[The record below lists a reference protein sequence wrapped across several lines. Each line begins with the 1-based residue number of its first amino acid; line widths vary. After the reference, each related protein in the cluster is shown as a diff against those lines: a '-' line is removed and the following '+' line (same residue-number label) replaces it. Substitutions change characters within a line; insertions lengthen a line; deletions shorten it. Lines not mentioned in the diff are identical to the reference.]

1 MPDRSKPRLLI
12 VDDDWNIR
20 DGLKSFFC
28 EHDFE
33 VQLAEN
39 AAGARR
45 MLHDRPPDLVLLDV
59 MMPGEDGISLCRSIA
74 ELKSVPVILLSARS
88 EDIDRIVGLE
98 VGADDYVGKPFHP
111 RELLARV
118 RAVLRRAENS
128 PVVQARDG
136 SNKSFAFDRWVFEVA
151 RRQLKREDG
160 IVVPLSAG
168 EAELLMVFLTH
179 PNTVLSRDRIL
190 DLTRIAGEDVY
201 DRSVDSQIS
210 RFRKKIEHDPKAPE
224 LIKTVWGGGY
234 ILSAQ
239 VKRL

>member
-1 MPDRSKPRLLI
+1 MPNPRKPTLLI

-20 DGLKSFFC
+20 DSLNVFFK
-28 EHDFE
+28 EHGFD

-39 AAGARR
+39 AAAARR
-45 MLHDRPPDLVLLDV
+45 LLHDRPPDLTLLDI

-74 ELKSVPVILLSARS
+74 ELKSIPVILLSARS

-98 VGADDYVGKPFHP
+98 VGADDYVAKPFHP

-118 RAVLRRAENS
+118 RAVLRRSENA
-128 PVVQARDG
+128 PLVQVRDG
-136 SNKSFAFDRWVFEVA
+136 SDKSFAFDRWVFEVS
-151 RRQLKREDG
+151 RRRLKREDG
-160 IVVPLSAG
+160 VIVPLSAG
-168 EAELLMVFLTH
+168 EAELLMVFITH

-190 DLTRIAGEDVY
+190 DLTRLTGEDVY

-210 RFRKKIEHDPKAPE
+210 RFRKKIELDPKSPE
-224 LIKTVWGGGY
+224 LVKTIWGGGY
-234 ILSAQ
+234 ILAAK